1 MVDDILLT
9 PEEQDEK
16 AKQWLK
22 ENGFALIVGV
32 ALGLGAVF
40 AYNNYTAKQISNAEQ
55 ASALYHQVLESIKSS
70 ELADIQQQVD
80 TLKIDY
86 PKTAYASK
94 AVLLRARQLSVSDLE
109 SASEELQWVVDHA
122 SESGVIHTAR
132 IRKAKVEMALGN
144 LQSAKSLATVESA
157 VGFDSFYQEILGDIA
172 LAEGQDS
179 LARDYYQQSLDNM
192 ADSDAGYRSVLTL
205 KMNRI
210 PDTAIEASNEPSGE
224 EQAE

>member
-22 ENGFALIVGV
+22 DNGLALIVGV

-40 AYNNYTAKQISNAEQ
+40 GFNTYTAKQISNAEH
-55 ASALYHQVLESIKSS
+55 ASKLYNQVLESIKSS
-70 ELADIQQQVD
+70 ELADIQQQVAD
-80 TLKIDY
+80 LKSEHSKS
-86 PKTAYASK
+86 PYASK

-109 SASEELQWVVDHA
+109 SAGDELQWVIDNA
-122 SESGVIHTAR
+122 QESGVKHTAR

-144 LQSAKSLATVESA
+144 LESAKKLATIDSA
-157 VGFDSFYQEILGDIA
+157 EGFDSFYQEILGDIA
-172 LAEGQDS
+172 LAEGQQS
-179 LARDYYQQSLDNM
+179 LARDHYQQSLDKVT
-192 ADSDAGYRSVLTL
+192 DSDTGYRSVLTL

-210 PDTAIEASNEPSGE
+210 PDTLVESSLGD
-224 EQAE
+224 EQPE